1 MINVNQLTAQL
12 RMMPDQALQRVAM
25 MYKQDPYILPLVIS
39 ESMARKKLR
48 AAGQAQ
54 AAQPQA
60 KVADQAIMAMIP
72 EESGIAGLAAPNMEG
87 MADGG
92 IAGYAEG
99 GMANTAEDSFS
110 RGGMF
115 DFAQRSEPVIRM
127 AGGGVPGYNGAEDS
141 FINRLPE
148 GSGLRKLIDWYS
160 SGKPSLSRP
169 LLDFEPPAYPTAEE
183 AEMKRLMSPYKPRR
197 TGDKKLA
204 ALEDAL
210 IEQRAK
216 DKKDAEEKPVAQE
229 KKPSQ
234 RPTAAPVPAAP
245 VAAAPAPASETA
257 IKTYAAPTPEATAA
271 GIAALSKAP
280 DEATKAAFAELKAM
294 YEPERKEL
302 EERKGKRGAEA
313 LLRAGLAMMSG
324 TSPYAMAN
332 IGKGGIEGLNAY
344 QEAQRYDDQAARS
357 LRQAEISMR
366 LAQRQEQAGNRRDAI
381 SLFGQAQQQEQAA
394 ATSAQNA
401 QQIKQSGAYQQGAL
415 AVMQQNANTN
425 AKLVGAKIA
434 ALNAPEQQRKAM
446 MIEYG
451 KLQKTVMQQ
460 VGKDTAYLTETD
472 PAKKQ
477 KIFDDAMKAAVA
489 QNPFLSATLFLGA
502 PRGPVRELT
511 DKDTDTEE

>member
-1 MINVNQLTAQL
+1 MINVNQLTSQL

-54 AAQPQA
+54 MAQPQP
-60 KVADQAIMAMIP
+60 KVADQAIMAMAP
-72 EESGIAGLAAPNMEG
+72 EDAGIAGLAAPNMEG

-115 DFAQRSEPVIRM
+115 DFAARSEPVIRM
-127 AGGGVPGYNGAEDS
+127 AGGGIPGYASRGLVDTAPVLQDTAMM
-141 FINRLPE
+141 LTDPE
-148 GSGLRKLIDWYS
+148 LYG
-160 SGKPSLSRP
+160 
-169 LLDFEPPAYPTAEE
+169 EMETATAEY
-183 AEMKRLMSPYKPRR
+183 R
-197 TGDKKLA
+197 
-204 ALEDAL
+204 
-210 IEQRAK
+210 RAK
-216 DKKDAEEKPVAQE
+216 KEEREAKE
-229 KKPSQ
+229 RLSFLK
-234 RPTAAPVPAAP
+234 TAAPEIYEREKARLTPSTKAAKPDEKPAARDKKPAQSLPAAPVAAAP
-245 VAAAPAPASETA
+245 VAAAPAPVSETP
-257 IKTYAAPTPEATAA
+257 IKTYTAPSAEATAA

-280 DEATKAAFAELKAM
+280 DEATQAAFNELKAM

-302 EERKGKRGAEA
+302 EERKGKRGSEA

-324 TSPYAMAN
+324 TSPYAAAN

-357 LRQAEISMR
+357 LRQAEINMR
-366 LAQRQEQAGNRRDAI
+366 LAQRQEQMGNRRDAI

-401 QQIKQSGAYQQGAL
+401 QQIKQTGEYQQGSL
-415 AVMQQNANTN
+415 AVMQKNADAN
-425 AKLVGAKIA
+425 AKLVAAKIA

-446 MIEYG
+446 MTEYG
-451 KLQKTVMQQ
+451 RLQKAVMQQ

-511 DKDTDTEE
+511 DKDTDTED